1 MRILLAEDTQD
12 LNRAVTVLLTRSGYE
27 VDSVFDGEA
36 ALARMEES
44 GYDAAV
50 LDIMMPKL
58 DGLSVLREIRARG
71 IFLPVLLLTAKAE
84 VDDRVAGLSA
94 GADDYLPKPFAM
106 KELLA
111 RVNALTRRRT
121 AYSAADLSCGDF
133 SLLSGTMEL
142 RAENSIRLSNREFAL
157 IHLLAVHAE
166 RELTESFL
174 LDQVWGREPEATA
187 DTVYLYVCYLRRK
200 LRGISSRA
208 VIEGE
213 KGGSYRLRP
222 FRPEKENP

>member
-106 KELLA
+106 QELLA

-157 IHLLAVHAE
+157 IHLLAANAE

-174 LDQVWGREPEATA
+174 LDQVWDREPEATA
-187 DTVYLYVCYLRRK
+187 ATVYLYVCYLRRK

-222 FRPEKENP
+222 FRPEKEKP